1 MRAVGAG
8 WQHRDVRHSLV
19 LTAPGVL
26 LVPLADVHA
35 PALAA
40 LVDEPMWRGM
50 SSPVPRTPDDVLD
63 LIAAADADPGR
74 YAFAVVEESSG
85 AVVGSTSLY
94 DVTLTAARAEIGFT
108 YYARRVWG
116 TTVNPACKL
125 ALFSQ
130 GFDDWGLARVAL
142 RADTANS
149 RSIGAIL
156 RLGATAEGVL
166 RSHRVRPDGSRGD
179 TAYFSVL
186 ADEWPEVR
194 GGLEQRVGLA

>member
-1 MRAVGAG
+1 MRHA
-8 WQHRDVRHSLV
+8 LV
-19 LTAPGVL
+19 LTAPGVVI
-26 LVPLADVHA
+26 VPLADVNA

-40 LVDEPMWRGM
+40 LVDEAMWAGM
-50 SSPVPRTPDDVLD
+50 STPVPRTADDVLD
-63 LIAAADADPGR
+63 LVATAHADPAR
-74 YAFAVVEESSG
+74 YAFAVVDDGSG
-85 AVVGSTSLY
+85 EVVGSTSLY
-94 DVTLTAARAEIGFT
+94 DVTPAAARAEIGFT

-125 ALFSQ
+125 ALLSQ
-130 GFDDWGLARVAL
+130 AFDEWDLARVAL
-142 RADTANS
+142 RADSANS

-186 ADEWPEVR
+186 ADEWPRVR
-194 GGLEQRVGLA
+194 AGLRDRLGLA

>member
-1 MRAVGAG
+1 MRHA
-8 WQHRDVRHSLV
+8 LV
-19 LTAPGVL
+19 LTAPGVV
-26 LVPLADVHA
+26 LVPLADAHA

-40 LVDEPMWRGM
+40 LVDEAMWAGM
-50 SSPVPRTPDDVLD
+50 STPVPRTADDVLD
-63 LIAAADADPGR
+63 LVATAHADPTR
-74 YAFAVVEESSG
+74 YAFAVVERGSG
-85 AVVGSTSLY
+85 EVVGSTSLY
-94 DVTLTAARAEIGFT
+94 DVTPAAARAEIGFT

-125 ALFSQ
+125 ALLSQ
-130 GFDDWGLARVAL
+130 AFDEWDLARVAL
-142 RADTANS
+142 RADSANS

-186 ADEWPEVR
+186 ADEWPQVR
-194 GGLEQRVGLA
+194 AGLRDRLGLA